1 MYRTNSWTTLPEGIR
16 FKKQNYTN
24 SCVMASYQNLCANL
38 SSSHQN
44 LFTGTFSWMEQL
56 EYDYMLRNCRCD
68 IGHTSPEQIH
78 IHDFFRKRVD
88 PLRYS
93 LNTIRNQDNLTIET
107 LYIFGQT
114 HNYRTGY
121 ILFMGNGNA
130 YHAYALFKK
139 KINDIDRY
147 ILLDPVNDYIASDFP
162 YYAQACDRGKAAFK
176 DLHLGVIYGGVQVIF

>member
-1 MYRTNSWTTLPEGIR
+1 MYNRNSWTTLPEGIM

-44 LFTGTFSWMEQL
+44 LFRGSFEQLEQL
-56 EYDYMLRNCRCD
+56 EYAYMLTNHNCD
-68 IGHTSPEQIH
+68 IGNTPPSQVLVYE
-78 IHDFFRKRVD
+78 FLNNCVNKCK
-88 PLRYS
+88 YS